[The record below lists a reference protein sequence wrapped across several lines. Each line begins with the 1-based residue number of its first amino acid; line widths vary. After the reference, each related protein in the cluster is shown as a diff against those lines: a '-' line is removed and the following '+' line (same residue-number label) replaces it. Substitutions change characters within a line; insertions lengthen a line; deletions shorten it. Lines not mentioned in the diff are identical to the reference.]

1 MALRLRLTG
10 SALAAAILLS
20 AAPAGSQLPAQALP
34 QPMTVRSIGALPQ
47 PEPAE
52 TIRYGE
58 AESQVVELFL
68 PRQRPEGLL
77 PAVVLVHGGCWQAKV
92 AGREL
97 VRPAAG
103 ALAQKGFAVWS
114 IGYRRVDEDGGGF
127 PGTFADV
134 AAAIDLL
141 AAQAADRG
149 IDPGRVAFLGHS
161 AGAHL
166 ALWAAARHRLAK
178 DSPLTS
184 ATPLRP
190 KGVVAVGALVD
201 LEGDAALIRDVCGI
215 DPAEVLANR
224 EAEKPFAET
233 SPVALLPSGVPVTL
247 VHGIYDG
254 IAYPALG
261 LAHAQRARRAGDR
274 AELFVV
280 PNAGHFEVIAPG
292 TRAFEI
298 VAAAIEG
305 YTR

>member
-1 MALRLRLTG
+1 MAARAGR
-10 SALAAAILLS
+10 SAWALLALVLAAS
-20 AAPAGSQLPAQALP
+20 PAGSQLPAPALP
-34 QPMTVRSIGALPQ
+34 QPMTVRSLAALPQ

-114 IGYRRVDEDGGGF
+114 IGYRRVDEEGGGF
-127 PGTFADV
+127 PGTYADV
-134 AAAIDLL
+134 ASAIDLL

-149 IDPGRVAFLGHS
+149 IDSGRVAFLGHS

-166 ALWAAARHRLAK
+166 ALWAAARHRLPK
-178 DSPLTS
+178 ESPLAAAS
-184 ATPLRP
+184 PLRP
-190 KGVVAVGALVD
+190 KGVVAVGGLVD
-201 LEGDAALIRDVCGI
+201 LEGEAALIRDVCGV
-215 DPAEVLANR
+215 DPAESLANR
-224 EAEKPFAET
+224 DAEKPFAET
-233 SPVALLPSGVPVTL
+233 SPVGLLPTGVPVTL

-254 IAYPALG
+254 VAYPALG

-274 AELFVV
+274 AEIFVV
-280 PNAGHFEVIAPG
+280 PNSGHFEGIAPG
-292 TRAFEI
+292 TRAFDI
-298 VAAAIEG
+298 VAAALEG
-305 YTR
+305 FTR